1 MTAQTLF
8 TTDRPLP
15 PELAVK
21 LDELAHLCERLGVRR
36 LELFGSA
43 ARQAGQQR
51 PGDLDF
57 VVDLGNLPPREYA
70 DAYFRLREGLETLF
84 NLPVDLVT
92 PANLTNPHFRQRVEQ
107 EKVLLYAA

>member
-1 MTAQTLF
+1 MTSKTLS
-8 TTDRPLP
+8 
-15 PELAVK
+15 PESRALSPEVALKLEAVTR
-21 LDELAHLCERLGVRR
+21 LCEHLGVRR

-43 ARQAGQQR
+43 ARQAGER

-57 VVDLGNLPPREYA
+57 LVDLGDLPPRQYA

-84 NLPVDLVT
+84 NLSVDLIT
-92 PANLTNPHFRQRVEQ
+92 LANLANPYFRRRVEQ

>member
-1 MTAQTLF
+1 MFARTLSTA
-8 TTDRPLP
+8 DHRLP
-15 PELAVK
+15 PELTEK
-21 LDELAHLCERLGVRR
+21 LEELARLCERLGVRR

-43 ARQAGQQR
+43 ARHSGQR

-57 VVDLGNLPPREYA
+57 VVDLGDLPPREYA
-70 DAYFRLREGLETLF
+70 DAYFSLREGLEALF

-92 PANLTNPHFRQRVEQ
+92 PANLANPHFRQRVEQ

>member
-1 MTAQTLF
+1 MIARNSTV
-8 TTDRPLP
+8 TDRGLA
-15 PELAVK
+15 PELAPK
-21 LDELAHLCERLGVRR
+21 LEDLARLCERLGVRR

-43 ARQAGQQR
+43 ARQASRR

-57 VVDLGNLPPREYA
+57 LVDLGDLPPREYA

-84 NLPVDLVT
+84 NLPVDLIT
-92 PANLTNPHFRQRVEQ
+92 PANLANPHFRQRVEQ